1 MTEEKSMETINF
13 DKIGI
18 TDDVMFGSVFRN
30 KDDCKEFLQRIMDIE
45 ISELHIVEEQKSLK
59 IRFMGKGVRID
70 VYVRDKQGNSYDI
83 EMQISNT
90 HELELRSR
98 YYHGEMDSY
107 QIKQGQKYKNLKRSV
122 VIFVCG
128 FDMFQENRSIYTFE
142 TVCRQNPSIVLND
155 KRITYFVN
163 IHGDRNDMD
172 QNTVNLLDYFKTGEP
187 TDPYTRRLQQ
197 QVERIRSD
205 DEWRENY
212 MTFEMKLDQRFEDGK
227 QLGRAEGEKN
237 RDRNLILKW
246 VQKGKT
252 VSEMAED
259 LEKPEDYVRELMK

>member
-1 MTEEKSMETINF
+1 MRKTFNA
-13 DKIGI
+13 
-18 TDDVMFGSVFRN
+18 
-30 KDDCKEFLQRIMDIE
+30 LDISKRV
-45 ISELHIVEEQKSLK
+45 ISERVSEGDICIDATAGRGNDTAYLCELAGKSGKVTAFDIQQDAVDSTKMLLEENGMSCRADVLLKSH
-59 IRFMGKGVRID
+59 
-70 VYVRDKQGNSYDI
+70 S
-83 EMQISNT
+83 
-90 HELELRSR
+90 
-98 YYHGEMDSY
+98 EMDSY